1 MTAWLDGE
9 PMAGMLASVV
19 FDEVECVEFNE
30 VAGLG
35 ITAGSGTAYTRS
47 GSIAATVAV
56 VRRRCAKVSIAG
68 QTWITA
74 KPEIAAI
81 AMAPAIPARLGRA
94 GEK

>member
-1 MTAWLDGE
+1 
-9 PMAGMLASVV
+9 MLASVV
-19 FDEVECVEFNE
+19 VEF
-30 VAGLG
+30 AGLG
-35 ITAGSGTAYTRS
+35 VTAGSGTAYTRS
-47 GSIAATVAV
+47 DSIAATVAV

-81 AMAPAIPARLGRA
+81 AMAPATPARLSRV